1 MQSKPI
7 KVFKENY
14 YGWIKLFIF
23 WTVLDLCC
31 SILSQWQSH
40 LFWNYLYNSS
50 YISKKENSR
59 QINNLWY
66 LFRCVTGMSYQH
78 CRIIAKEFVP
88 ILKLVKH
95 VCCKVKGSSWPLHL
109 QGDGFIKWNAP
120 GVWKTQHASRKQVWI
135 CNPPPP

>member
-1 MQSKPI
+1 MDSFRPLLFYFITMTVTPFLKLSFIIIHPI
-7 KVFKENY
+7 F
-14 YGWIKLFIF
+14 
-23 WTVLDLCC
+23 
-31 SILSQWQSH
+31 
-40 LFWNYLYNSS
+40 
-50 YISKKENSR
+50 SKKENSR

-135 CNPPPP
+135 CNPPPHKSVDLNEKHKFE